1 MQLGQ
6 LKRREF
12 ITLLGGTAVTWP
24 LAARAQQPAMPVIGY
39 LSSLGQ
45 AISVRFDAAFRRGLS
60 YVGYVEGQNVS
71 VEYRWITDSYDAL
84 PAMAADL
91 VQRQVAVIFA
101 LGPPAVIAAKA
112 ASPTVPI
119 IFVTGADPVRFGFV
133 ASFNRPGG
141 NITGIWMVLTAL
153 AEKRLQLM
161 HELLPKAE
169 LIGLLVNPASPVAE
183 PQIREAQ
190 AAARVLGV
198 GLTVLNAVSENDFDE
213 VFVRLAQQRV
223 DALFVSA
230 DPFFASKRE
239 HLVALAAQH
248 AIPATYEFREFV
260 EAGGLMSYGTVL
272 TDGFYKGGDYVGKVL
287 KGTKPA
293 DLPVEQVNKF
303 ELVINLKTAKA
314 LRLTVPDK
322 VLALADEVIE

>member
-1 MQLGQ
+1 MN
-6 LKRREF
+6 RRAF
-12 ITLLGGTAVTWP
+12 IAALGGAAAWP
-24 LAARAQQPAMPVIGY
+24 IAARAQQPAKPVIGY

-45 AISVRFDAAFRRGLS
+45 AISVRLDAAFRRGLS
-60 YVGYVEGQNVS
+60 DMGYFEDQNVS
-71 VEYRWITDSYDAL
+71 VEYRRITDRYEVL

-91 VQRQVAVIFA
+91 VQRQATVIFA
-101 LGPPAVIAAKA
+101 IGPPAVLAAKA
-112 ASPTVPI
+112 ASPTIPI
-119 IFVTGADPVRFGFV
+119 VFVTGADPLKFGFV
-133 ASFNRPGG
+133 ASFNKPGG

-161 HELLPKAE
+161 HDLLPKAE

-190 AAARVLGV
+190 AAAHVLGV
-198 GLTVLNAVSENDFDE
+198 RLTVLSAVTENDFDQ
-213 VFVRLAQQRV
+213 VFASLAQQRA

-248 AIPATYEFREFV
+248 AMPTTYEFREFV

-272 TDGFYKGGDYVGKVL
+272 SDGFYKGGNYVGKVL
-287 KGTKPA
+287 KGAKPA

-303 ELVINLKTAKA
+303 ELVINLRTAKA
-314 LRLTVPDK
+314 LGLTVPPSL
-322 VLALADEVIE
+322 LATADEVIE